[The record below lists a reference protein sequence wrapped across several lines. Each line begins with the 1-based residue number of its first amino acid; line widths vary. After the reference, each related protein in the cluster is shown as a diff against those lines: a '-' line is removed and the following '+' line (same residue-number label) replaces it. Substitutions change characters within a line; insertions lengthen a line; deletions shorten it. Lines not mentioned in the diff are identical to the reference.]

1 MPAIIASAGVRR
13 SGPCI
18 LREVT
23 SAAPQLGSED
33 QKDHAAG
40 VAAIEQRPRTI
51 ALFFGTR
58 RLSLLRRRRNSSR
71 PGCVPSL
78 SGPVLESGPA
88 PAGSPRFRVAASG
101 LLRAEA
107 ACRPSGVNFILR
119 RSSQAE
125 PGACNAQN
133 SRARSRAGQDVLS

>member
-13 SGPCI
+13 SGSCI

-33 QKDHAAG
+33 QKRSRRRGGGNRAAASDDCLVLWNKAALFAAPTPKLVAAG
-40 VAAIEQRPRTI
+40 
-51 ALFFGTR
+51 
-58 RLSLLRRRRNSSR
+58 LRSFPIR
-71 PGCVPSL
+71 PG
-78 SGPVLESGPA
+78 LESGPA

-125 PGACNAQN
+125 
-133 SRARSRAGQDVLS
+133 L